1 MDKWNTTNE
10 TLESVGA
17 NVGIVDTWF
26 FPPRVD
32 PDAMDGGIST
42 HKKKNGEIGWEKGPL
57 AIPFQCLSYWLE
69 NLSLIIKLEF

>member
-26 FPPRVD
+26 FPPRVE
-32 PDAMDGGIST
+32 PGAIDGGIST
-42 HKKKNGEIGWEKGPL
+42 HKKKMVK
-57 AIPFQCLSYWLE
+57 
-69 NLSLIIKLEF
+69 